1 LVAFPDTEEATMKRL
16 IATAATLAA
25 LTTACA
31 ESGAQPIGP
40 APSNEPASPSTPPT
54 ASPTD
59 EPTTSPSPSPT
70 AAQLMTY
77 EVWFNYDGYLFVTH
91 RTEPFTPGVGT
102 RALEVLLGGPT
113 NAERAAKVGSAINTG
128 TRLIDLSIDGGVA
141 RVNLDETFSAEETPA
156 IAVGSLSQIVYTLTQ
171 FDSID
176 EVLFEVNGKPLTNFG
191 GYELDRPQRR
201 ASFADQLPWILV
213 QSPRIG
219 QRVSSPV
226 TISGS
231 ANVFEAVVSISV
243 LDEQGRTVA
252 STFTMAT
259 CGTGCRGTYST
270 DVRYEVETT
279 QPGTIRVYEVSAMDG
294 SPIHVV
300 DIPVTLTA

>member
-1 LVAFPDTEEATMKRL
+1 MKRL
-16 IATAATLAA
+16 IAMAATLAA

-31 ESGAQPIGP
+31 ESGAQPLGP
-40 APSNEPASPSTPPT
+40 APSNEPESPSSST
-54 ASPTD
+54 SPTGS
-59 EPTTSPSPSPT
+59 PTTPSPSPSPNPT
-70 AAQLMTY
+70 RSMTY
-77 EVWFNYDGYLFVTH
+77 EVWFNYDGFLFVTH
-91 RTEPFTPGVGT
+91 RTEPFVPAVG
-102 RALEVLLGGPT
+102 ALSVEAVLAGPT
-113 NAERAAKVGSAINTG
+113 NAEIAADVNSAITPG
-128 TRLIDLSIDGGVA
+128 TDLLSLLIDDGVA
-141 RVNLDETFSAEETPA
+141 TVDLSEAFTSGETPA

-176 EVLFEVNGKPLTNFG
+176 AVLFEVNGTPLTNFG
-191 GYELDRPQRR
+191 GYELNGPQRR
-201 ASFADQLPWILV
+201 ANFADQLPWILV

-270 DVRYEVETT
+270 DVRFDVGTT

-294 SPIHVV
+294 SQIHVV